1 MARLEGGRIAADFE
15 RSSYDFGLVKE
26 RVMGVELRR
35 TVAADAEVCSRII
48 YEAFKGIADRHGFP
62 PAFPSLEVALRV
74 ANLFLGL
81 PTMYGLVAVNDNQ
94 MAGAVFLDE
103 GDPIRAV
110 AIVAVDPAA
119 QRRGLGRT
127 LMEAALERAR
137 GAAGVRLVQEAYNTQ
152 AMGLYASLGFAVK
165 EPLVRIA
172 GRPRSG
178 PPANV
183 EIRRLMAEDL
193 EECERLCRRV
203 HGISRADDLR
213 DALRLFTPFAC
224 VREGRITAYSY
235 AVFAGILAWGVA
247 ETEED
252 MKALLLG
259 IAAAVREPLA
269 FHLPIRQ
276 AVLFRW
282 CLDEGLRIEKPL
294 TLMAIGEYHEPH
306 DCHFPSGF
314 Y

>member
-1 MARLEGGRIAADFE
+1 MGANPARSIQGE
-15 RSSYDFGLVKE
+15 
-26 RVMGVELRR
+26 VMGIELRR
-35 TVAADAEVCSRII
+35 AVGADAEGCARII

-81 PTMYGLVAVNDNQ
+81 PTMYGLVAVSDNHVV
-94 MAGAVFLDE
+94 GAVFLDE

-127 LMEAALERAR
+127 LMQAALERAR
-137 GAAGVRLVQEAYNTQ
+137 GATGVRLVQEAYNTQ

-178 PPANV
+178 PAANV
-183 EIRRLMAEDL
+183 EIRRLTAQDL
-193 EECERLCRRV
+193 EDCERLCRRV
-203 HGISRADDLR
+203 HGITRTDDLR
-213 DALRLFTPFAC
+213 DALRLFAPFAC
-224 VREGRITAYSY
+224 ARGGRITAYSY

-259 IAAAVREPLA
+259 IAADVREPLA

-276 AVLFRW
+276 AGFLRW

-294 TLMAIGEYHEPH
+294 TLMAIGEYHEPRGSY
-306 DCHFPSGF
+306 FPSGF

>member
-1 MARLEGGRIAADFE
+1 
-15 RSSYDFGLVKE
+15 
-26 RVMGVELRR
+26 MGVELRR